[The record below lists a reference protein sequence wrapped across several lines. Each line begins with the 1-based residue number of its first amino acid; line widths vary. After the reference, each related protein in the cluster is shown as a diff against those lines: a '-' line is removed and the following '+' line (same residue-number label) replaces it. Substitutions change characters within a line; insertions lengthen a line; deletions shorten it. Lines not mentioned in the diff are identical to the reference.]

1 MRLLG
6 AIFSQLSLFVCQQ
19 KDSNPRAGDDELG
32 ALSQCYLFWLI
43 FEQLILSDKIIVQQT

>member
-6 AIFSQLSLFVCQQ
+6 AILSQLYLFVCQQ

-43 FEQLILSDKIIVQQT
+43 FEQLILSDKIIV